1 MARKTL
7 CMLIRHRQYALV
19 TNDIQKSDFFY
30 TCPFESTIEGQ
41 PILCAVFYKKPNSE
55 RMKAAYSLTT
65 LPCHLTLEGWQ
76 SLIADAEQRAI
87 LVTPRRIYDFRGE
100 EINVCNGEN
109 KGFTFGADEFIHLF
123 GKYFDVNVPLGALY
137 ADKRI
142 GEVFEV
148 IAVKPRN

>member
-1 MARKTL
+1 M
-7 CMLIRHRQYALV
+7 
-19 TNDIQKSDFFY
+19 
-30 TCPFESTIEGQ
+30 
-41 PILCAVFYKKPNSE
+41 
-55 RMKAAYSLTT
+55 
-65 LPCHLTLEGWQ
+65 
-76 SLIADAEQRAI
+76 
-87 LVTPRRIYDFRGE
+87 
-100 EINVCNGEN
+100 CNGEN